1 MDKLRKPFQGTWNI
15 IRFNW
20 HFYVFAF
27 TAVTILLLLKNNLN
41 SLLLFVSNILIVLI
55 IVSTLISLAVSC
67 YIYDFSNLYKL
78 SWLDNI
84 HFNSNDKIV
93 NVHAGFDETSSLL
106 KTKFSDATFFV
117 FDFYD
122 RKKHTEV
129 SIKRARKAYMP
140 FPGTQ
145 QANTSHLPL
154 PNNSTDKIFA
164 ILSAH
169 EIRNDDERISFF
181 RELKRVLRPS
191 GKIFVTEHVRDTANF
206 MAYNFGFFHFHSKN
220 TWLRTFHRS
229 GLTITDEIKI
239 TPFIT
244 TFILDQNGTAS

>member
-20 HFYVFAF
+20 HFYVLAF
-27 TAVTILLLLKNNLN
+27 SAVIILLLLKTNLN
-41 SLLLFVSNILIVLI
+41 TSFHFALNILIVLI
-55 IVSTLISLAVSC
+55 IVSTLTSLAVSC

-84 HFNSNDKIV
+84 HFNSNDTIV
-93 NVHAGFDETSSLL
+93 NVNAGFDETSSLL
-106 KTKFSDATFFV
+106 KTKFSDAAFFV

-122 RKKHTEV
+122 PKKHTEV
-129 SIKRARKAYMP
+129 SIKRARKANLP
-140 FPGTQ
+140 FPHTQ
-145 QANTSHLPL
+145 QTNTSRLPL
-154 PNNSTDKIFA
+154 QNNSADKIFA

-169 EIRNDDERISFF
+169 EIRNDNERISFF
-181 RELKRVLRPS
+181 KELKRVLRPT
-191 GKIFVTEHVRDTANF
+191 GKIFVTEHLRDTANF

-220 TWLRTFHRS
+220 TWLKTFHRS
-229 GLTITDEIKI
+229 GLTITNEIKI

-244 TFILDQNGTAS
+244 TFILNKNGTAS

>member
-20 HFYVFAF
+20 HFYVLAF
-27 TAVTILLLLKNNLN
+27 GAIIILLLLKNNLN
-41 SLLLFVSNILIVLI
+41 TSLQSALNILIVLLI
-55 IVSTLISLAVSC
+55 ISILFSLAISC
-67 YIYDFSNLYKL
+67 YIYDLSNLYQL
-78 SWLDNI
+78 SWLDDI
-84 HFNSNDKIV
+84 QFGKNDRIV
-93 NVHAGFDETSSLL
+93 NIHAGFDETSTLL
-106 KTKFSDATFFV
+106 QTKFPGAGLFV

-122 RKKHTEV
+122 PKKHPEV
-129 SIKRARKAYMP
+129 SIKRARKAYPP

-154 PNNSTDKIFA
+154 QNNSTDKIFA

-181 RELKRVLRPS
+181 KELKRVLKPS

-220 TWLRTFHRS
+220 TWLKTFDRS
-229 GLTITDEIKI
+229 GLTIRNEIKI

-244 TFILDQNGTAS
+244 TFILDKNGTAS